1 MQPGERNQKLN
12 RTGKPGSAGENDKW
26 LSLKFTTECKSWK
39 TQPARPATVHF
50 ARVFF

>member
-1 MQPGERNQKLN
+1 MRPGEWREKLN
-12 RTGKPGSAGENDKW
+12 RTDKGSAGENDKW
-26 LSLKFTTECKSWK
+26 LSLKFTTERKSWK